1 MAQGSVGLDV
11 LWGDVAMQRLCD
23 RVPEAAGRTV
33 VRPYPQSEIGQ
44 LGPGCATAAGLP
56 WRLMARGPSG

>member
-33 VRPYPQSEIGQ
+33 VRPYPQSESVNWGRI
-44 LGPGCATAAGLP
+44 AAPLVSRLP
-56 WRLMARGPSG
+56 